1 MFGPKRPQ
9 SSSEPGIGVQVA
21 AAAGQPPV
29 DAQKPS
35 TTITQQT
42 QGGPAVAVGGNNSG
56 PITIYPPPSGV
67 LRLLKPAKSPDPPIP
82 QSIADSLS
90 GPPNPLKT
98 KILNDLSPQSGNMK
112 LYLGDSLGIGR
123 GSRFVVIQIA
133 GEDLLAFNR
142 DQNGM
147 SLDLRLFDADGKII
161 YGLDHNKLL
170 PNNNNMW
177 YAEVPATGHSILV
190 HDQHAVTVL
199 SVNYINKLAM
209 RLSGQFHYAGHTV
222 TVGEDG
228 ILMDTIK
235 INSALISSPTGAMI
249 SIPKRP

>member
-1 MFGPKRPQ
+1 
-9 SSSEPGIGVQVA
+9 
-21 AAAGQPPV
+21 
-29 DAQKPS
+29 
-35 TTITQQT
+35 
-42 QGGPAVAVGGNNSG
+42 
-56 PITIYPPPSGV
+56 
-67 LRLLKPAKSPDPPIP
+67 
-82 QSIADSLS
+82 
-90 GPPNPLKT
+90 
-98 KILNDLSPQSGNMK
+98 MK

-161 YGLDHNKLL
+161 YGLD
-170 PNNNNMW
+170 NNMW